1 MYDELTYRYP
11 RTMGEAFGHRYH
23 EIEDDEPLGYGVLW
37 WTAIALIWVATLV
50 LLAVTK

>member
-11 RTMGEAFGHRYH
+11 

-37 WTAIALIWVATLV
+37 WTAIALVWVATLV